1 MNFGHPDLIAALA
14 RERHNA
20 LLREAEQ
27 QRLVR
32 EARFAQTR
40 PDAPGWAAR
49 VRRTLAFRRRPVH
62 SQVGDC

>member
-1 MNFGHPDLIAALA
+1 MSSVHPDLIAALA
-14 RERHNA
+14 RERQDA
-20 LLREAEQ
+20 LLRESEQ

-49 VRRTLAFRRRPVH
+49 VRRTLAFRRRPIH
-62 SQVGDC
+62 REVGDW